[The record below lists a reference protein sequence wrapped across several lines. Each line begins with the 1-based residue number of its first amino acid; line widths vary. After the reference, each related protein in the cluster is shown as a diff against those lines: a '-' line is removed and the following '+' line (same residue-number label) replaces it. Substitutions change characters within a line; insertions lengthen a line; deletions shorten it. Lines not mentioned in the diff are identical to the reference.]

1 LLWSDP
7 KSSGIGVRTA
17 SSETSVTVDRGAE
30 ETAMKPTKK
39 PMAESG
45 SACSVCGGDV
55 RFLCLRCRD
64 RVGSGGALRILA
76 RPAPRT

>member
-1 LLWSDP
+1 
-7 KSSGIGVRTA
+7 
-17 SSETSVTVDRGAE
+17 
-30 ETAMKPTKK
+30 MKATKK
-39 PMAESG
+39 PTAEIG

-64 RVGSGGALRILA
+64 RAGSSGGLRILA

>member
-1 LLWSDP
+1 
-7 KSSGIGVRTA
+7 
-17 SSETSVTVDRGAE
+17 
-30 ETAMKPTKK
+30 MKATKK
-39 PMAESG
+39 PTAESG

-76 RPAPRT
+76 QPAPRT